1 MASTII
7 IKNGAGGST
16 PSSLKQGELAIN
28 VDSGSLYYGTSGSS
42 NAVSSS
48 FHFGAITAS
57 HLEITST
64 SGNGLILGSN
74 MLVGST
80 KAIGYGGTD
89 TKISGDNENLNIEGT
104 TLHLTGSV
112 KALNNIITDGAVS
125 ASGRLTGTELKIEG
139 NGSTFATITTAGATT
154 VRSLTTSGT
163 GVTINNGDT
172 TASLGYITAS
182 QIYVQDTDA
191 GGGFYLLDNDG
202 NNIAALARVGSG
214 ANAHRGRL
222 VLRDNADVKVDIAS
236 TGTSYI
242 MGDFSSSANIEA
254 NTFTSKTNGTTFF
267 NVDIRGNIT
276 GSEISA
282 SGNLYAET
290 LVGNGTTTELAVN
303 GDISSSGE
311 LHGNSIAISHNGS
324 SVFAVS
330 NGGAVTVTDD
340 ITFPNAKDVRM
351 KDSGGT
357 ARDMVKITSGDIGIF
372 GNNTTSQRLSGL
384 HTSISGSTG
393 IDFMHPVTMSGVG
406 GDSTAITAFGSISS
420 SAQLAGTNL
429 DIRSAGV
436 AKASIDTE
444 GGVTASAYQGTK
456 HIIRAMSFY
465 VNSNPLPQNGVFFG
479 GTLQHQPSNWNDYQ
493 DVGGAIASTNTF
505 TLNED
510 DMNWGHIL
518 PFDISKV
525 EVQCSFRPAL
535 GNGDT
540 YTLAIYTGSR
550 QDDGDLN
557 ITCTKIG
564 NQNANF
570 SAAQY
575 VSNDLSVDYNG
586 AKGTMLFV
594 GIGTSDST
602 DAKNG
607 RGIMNITITQR

>member
-48 FHFGAITAS
+48 FHFGSVTAS
-57 HLEITST
+57 NLEITST

-80 KAIGYGGTD
+80 KAIGYGGTS
-89 TKISGDNENLNIEGT
+89 TKISGDDTNLNIEGT

-112 KALNNIITDGAVS
+112 KALNNIMTDGAVS

-163 GVTINNGDT
+163 GTTINNGDT

-182 QIYVQDTDA
+182 QLHVQGTDE
-191 GGGFYLLDNDG
+191 GGGIHLFDNDG
-202 NNIAALARVGSG
+202 NNIAAFARAGSG
-214 ANAHRGRL
+214 VNAHRGRM
-222 VLRDNADVKVDIAS
+222 VLRDNADIKAEITS

-267 NVDIRGNIT
+267 NVDLRGNIT

-340 ITFPNAKDVRM
+340 ITLPNAKDLRM
-351 KDSGGT
+351 KDTGGT
-357 ARDMVKITSGDIGIF
+357 ARDMVKISTNNIGTF
-372 GNNTTSQRLSGL
+372 GNTVTPNSFRGV

-436 AKASIDTE
+436 AKASINAE

-479 GTLQHQPSNWNDYQ
+479 GTLQHQPANWNDYQ
-493 DVGGAIASTNTF
+493 DAGGAIASTNSF
-505 TLNED
+505 TISED

-518 PFDISKV
+518 PFDISKI

-540 YTLAIYTGSR
+540 YTVAIYTGVR
-550 QDDGDLN
+550 QNDGDLN
-557 ITCTKIG
+557 MTLTKVAS
-564 NQNANF
+564 QNANF

-575 VSNDLSVDYNG
+575 VSNDLDYTGNLD
-586 AKGTMLFV
+586 KGTMIFV
-594 GIGTSDST
+594 GLGTSDST